1 MPLTTR
7 QNEILKAIIEEH
19 IECAQPIASIE
30 LVKKRGLRVCG
41 ATVRN
46 IMSDLVKLGYLKMV
60 HVSSGRTPTDRAYR
74 HYISELMSED
84 ELSVLEEVAIKQKIM
99 SERYEL
105 ERLLLST
112 AEVLSEITGTI
123 ALAMTSDG
131 YIAYTGTSRILN
143 VPEFFELDVAR
154 SVFKLLD
161 DYELAMS
168 VLGKTDTIDN
178 VSVLI
183 GREIELANMEP
194 VSLISSHCQISGGQC
209 YIGMIGPSRIRYSR
223 IIPIVR
229 YVSNLLSEVGE
240 NL

>member
-105 ERLLLST
+105 EIAKIST
-112 AEVLSEITGTI
+112 INQINSNKLCFV
-123 ALAMTSDG
+123 
-131 YIAYTGTSRILN
+131 
-143 VPEFFELDVAR
+143 VFF
-154 SVFKLLD
+154 
-161 DYELAMS
+161 Y
-168 VLGKTDTIDN
+168 
-178 VSVLI
+178 
-183 GREIELANMEP
+183 
-194 VSLISSHCQISGGQC
+194 SSHSTRTCRLFS
-209 YIGMIGPSRIRYSR
+209 SRGIKS
-223 IIPIVR
+223 
-229 YVSNLLSEVGE
+229 
-240 NL
+240 